1 MRKLYLAM
9 GLALVAMLVAA
20 GAVFAAATF
29 NPETGEGFV
38 GKGDV
43 QTAFNLNNKQLQQQ
57 AENVSFT
64 FVTVSEVSWTCTNT
78 RNENEQVRSRT
89 ITSEGLFESVTRDNK
104 KQVTGFLLTGFDPAS
119 PPETSTEGPPL
130 NSCPSGP
137 WTLTEPAGDPV
148 PVPEE
153 SGLFATL
160 NGVTVQIPLTAPA
173 ATS

>member
-20 GAVFAAATF
+20 GTVFAAATF
-29 NPETGEGFV
+29 DPVTGEGFV

-57 AENVSFT
+57 AENVSFS
-64 FVTVSEVSWTCTNT
+64 FVTVTEQTWVCTNE
-78 RNENEQVRSRT
+78 RNEQTQERART
-89 ITSEGLFESVTRDNK
+89 TETQGLFSSVTRDNK
-104 KQVTGFLLTGFDPAS
+104 KQVTGFLLTGFKPDS
-119 PPETSTEGPPL
+119 TTTSTEGPAL
-130 NSCPSGP
+130 NSCPAAQSG
-137 WTLTEPAGDPV
+137 WTLTTPAGDPV

-160 NGVTVQIPLTAPA
+160 NGVKVQIPL
-173 ATS
+173 S

>member
-1 MRKLYLAM
+1 MRRAKKLYLAM

-20 GAVFAAATF
+20 GAVYAAATF

-57 AENVSFT
+57 AENVSFS
-64 FVTVSEVSWTCTNT
+64 FVTVTEQTWVCTNE
-78 RNENEQVRSRT
+78 RNENTQERART
-89 ITSEGLFESVTRDNK
+89 TETEGLFSSVTRDNK
-104 KQVTGFLLTGFDPAS
+104 KQVTGFLLTGFNTEAG
-119 PPETSTEGPPL
+119 TTTTTEGPPV

-137 WTLTEPAGDPV
+137 WSLTQPAGDPV
-148 PVPEE
+148 PVPQG

-160 NGVTVQIPLTAPA
+160 NGVTVQIPL
-173 ATS
+173 S